1 LKPYSLTQLID
12 RITTEFESEKRIFD
26 IPASKFFKADPE
38 LDLSIEVMG
47 HKVATPV
54 GPAAGPHTQ
63 MAQNIIMAWLCGS
76 RTFELKTVQILDELE
91 IGRPCIDMETVGYNV
106 EWSQELKLKSSLEQY
121 VMASMA
127 IEYLKQYAPLVEVM
141 GDTGNHVFELSVG
154 YDLAG
159 IKSPQVAEF
168 IDLLCDASTEI
179 KKLREQLPEQFN
191 SHKFN
196 SEIVTT
202 ATISTFHGC
211 PPDEVESIVKH
222 LMQRHNLDVTVKLN
236 PTLLGYETVSEIVN
250 SKLGYETIELVP
262 SAFVDDMQMDRAIS
276 LIASLTAHALT
287 VGRQF
292 GIKLTNTLVVNNNR
306 NLLPGDLAYMSG
318 APLHVLAV
326 KLLSILKPQVQ
337 DIPIAFSA
345 GVTTGNFSETVGL
358 GLSPVTVCSD
368 WLKPGGYA
376 NGTKMLK
383 KLQVD
388 MAKADCK
395 NIAEWIEKSSSAEQY
410 FDELDMQFYCFD
422 SNSKLPKKGE
432 SKLEL
437 WDCSSCNLCVVVC
450 PNNAMSRIET
460 PENMKDRLSKKYQYV
475 CVTDLCNECGNCE
488 TFCLDIGAPF
498 RDKPAFGKDMQIK
511 APNQL
516 S

>member
-1 LKPYSLTQLID
+1 LKPYSLTQLLN
-12 RITTEFESEKRIFD
+12 RITTELEQDQRIFD
-26 IPASKFFKADPE
+26 IPVSRFFKADPD
-38 LDLSIEVMG
+38 LDLSIDVMG

-106 EWSQELKLKSSLEQY
+106 EWSQEFKLEQSLQQY

-127 IEYLKQYAPLVEVM
+127 IEYLKQYPPLLKIL

-154 YDLAG
+154 YDLKGIQSQQVSDFINNLRDAG
-159 IKSPQVAEF
+159 
-168 IDLLCDASTEI
+168 TEI
-179 KKLREQLPEQFN
+179 EKLRAEIPAQFRD
-191 SHKFN
+191 HKFN
-196 SEIVTT
+196 REIVTT

-211 PPDEVESIVKH
+211 PPDEVEDIVKH
-222 LMQRHNLDVTVKLN
+222 LMVDHGLDVTVKLN
-236 PTLLGYETVSEIVN
+236 PTLLGFETVSDIVN
-250 SKLGYETIELVP
+250 TQLGYKAIELVP
-262 SAFVDDMQMDRAIS
+262 SAFVDDMQMPRAVD
-276 LIASLTAHALT
+276 LIHELHKYATDI
-287 VGRQF
+287 GRQF
-292 GIKLTNTLVVNNNR
+292 GIKLTNTLVVNNIR
-306 NLLPGDLAYMSG
+306 NLLPGELAYMSG

-326 KLLSILKPQVQ
+326 KLLAILEAKIPH
-337 DIPIAFSA
+337 IPIAFSA
-345 GVTTGNFSETVGL
+345 GVTTENFSATVGL

-383 KLQVD
+383 QLQIDMKKAGCKTIEQWVD
-388 MAKADCK
+388 QC
-395 NIAEWIEKSSSAEQY
+395 SSAIQY
-410 FDELDMQFYCFD
+410 VDELDMQFYHFD
-422 SNSKLPKKGE
+422 NNSKLPKKGDK
-432 SKLEL
+432 KLEL
-437 WDCSSCNLCVVVC
+437 WDCSSCNLCVAVC

-460 PENMKDRLSKKYQYV
+460 PENMQDKLTKKFQYI

-488 TFCLDIGAPF
+488 TFCIDVGAPF
-498 RDKPAFGKDMQIK
+498 SIKPAYDIDGKIK
-511 APNQL
+511 NPDQL